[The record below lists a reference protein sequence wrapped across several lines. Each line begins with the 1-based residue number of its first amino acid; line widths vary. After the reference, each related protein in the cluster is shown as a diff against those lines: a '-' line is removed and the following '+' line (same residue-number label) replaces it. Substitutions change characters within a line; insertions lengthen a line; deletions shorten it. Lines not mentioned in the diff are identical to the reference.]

1 MAKCINVNQL
11 IFTLE
16 KMQKSFQKCGNREK
30 DLNILLN
37 QMKRSPVKEIY
48 AVNNEIFINFKN
60 FNYQRNKI
68 LRSQKNIYQYDYRNN
83 IFSIT
88 VWNANLAVEI
98 VENFKKLVKISY

>member
-1 MAKCINVNQL
+1 MLVLAELKYSCEIE
-11 IFTLE
+11 IISSKAEFFI
-16 KMQKSFQKCGNREK
+16 SIPW

-60 FNYQRNKI
+60 FNYQRNKV
-68 LRSQKNIYQYDYRNN
+68 LRNQKNIYQYDYRNN

-88 VWNANLAVEI
+88 VWNANVALEI
-98 VENFKKLVKISY
+98 AENFKKLVKISY